1 MRLVLMLAVM
11 ASLYNIFLDIK
22 LVQFGLLIKIAGHAY
37 VRADKHTVYK
47 RPHQLLLREHVVKF
61 KAWQDVIHCQ
71 ATVWSDSGCWA
82 LANCLTNKPL
92 KEMGLRWVWL
102 HSWSLWTRKKK
113 TCLYFFKPIKMVL
126 GGTKPRIQRFSAY
139 CRDAIWEQV

>member
-22 LVQFGLLIKIAGHAY
+22 YKKQFGLLIKIAGHAY

-61 KAWQDVIHCQ
+61 KA
-71 ATVWSDSGCWA
+71 
-82 LANCLTNKPL
+82 
-92 KEMGLRWVWL
+92 
-102 HSWSLWTRKKK
+102 
-113 TCLYFFKPIKMVL
+113 
-126 GGTKPRIQRFSAY
+126 
-139 CRDAIWEQV
+139 